1 VPPRETRQGIVRP
14 KRGILLATH
23 VGQQARHR
31 CQRGT
36 LVRGELMLRHGG
48 LAPMVEKSKASSSAV
63 QANEGNRL
71 CCASYGSAKA
81 CNDHLSWSS
90 EQARKFSLFG
100 IKRPRN

>member
-1 VPPRETRQGIVRP
+1 
-14 KRGILLATH
+14 
-23 VGQQARHR
+23 
-31 CQRGT
+31 
-36 LVRGELMLRHGG
+36 
-48 LAPMVEKSKASSSAV
+48 MVEKSKASSSAV

-100 IKRPRN
+100 IEAATQLACLEVGEKCPRDAKIWRIESLGEPGQRAG